1 MTYSNSFELFTTSFL
16 HKHINFSSKT
26 LSNLF
31 AIWKKALLSFV
42 SHNLTELDPLVCENS
57 CHIRAAAL
65 HDLVLKYQ
73 NEAHK
78 LYLHQIIANISNL
91 IHKTC
96 QIEIAEKDFNTSIY
110 DFLLT
115 HELFFTI
122 DKSYLWDFQFIVLS
136 YILTLTK
143 KDMGTRDFTLCEKTC
158 HEKIIEPGL
167 VHNKA
172 KSYVSSAQKE
182 LSAMSCAYIQ
192 SEVKHLGND
201 ALSHLLHEKK
211 DNHGRSFVAQFPTGK
226 TIVNRALQTS
236 KIIVLKI
243 AQYVHGQYFN
253 TLILAYK
260 CNQNTNEFEQMGSI
274 PYNLPCLVM
283 SGVVNYENHPETT
296 EEYINRLSSHSI
308 ANLILANLAAHQQ
321 FSGSLKETP
330 CIFNEAIT
338 QYSTAPSLLPFI
350 EAEYTHYLQ
359 MKQFAHLN
367 GCEINNPSLL
377 FLNHIF
383 CDSTNN
389 YIGDSLSP
397 FVSDNLY
404 PNTNTIEE
412 LC

>member
-1 MTYSNSFELFTTSFL
+1 MAYTKSCELFTTSFL
-16 HKHINFSSKT
+16 HKHINFSSQT

-31 AIWKKALLSFV
+31 AVWKKALISFL

-78 LYLHQIIANISNL
+78 LYLHQTIGNISNL
-91 IHKTC
+91 MHKAE
-96 QIEIAEKDFNTSIY
+96 QIEIIEKDFNTSIL
-110 DFLLT
+110 DFLLAN
-115 HELFFTI
+115 ELFFNI
-122 DKSYLWDFQFIVLS
+122 DKTYLWDFRFIVLS

-143 KDMGTRDFTLCEKTC
+143 KDMGTRGFTLYEKTC
-158 HEKIIEPGL
+158 HEKIIELGL

-192 SEVKHLGND
+192 SEVKHLD
-201 ALSHLLHEKK
+201 CFALSNLLHEKT

-226 TIVNRALQTS
+226 TIVNRALQTD
-236 KIIVLKI
+236 KIIILKI
-243 AQYVHGQYFN
+243 SQYIHSQYFN
-253 TLILAYK
+253 TIILAYK
-260 CNQNTNEFEQMGSI
+260 CNRNTNEFERMNSI
-274 PYNLPCLVM
+274 PYNFPCLVM
-283 SGVVNYENHPETT
+283 SGVVNYENHPETE
-296 EEYINRLSSHSI
+296 EEYINRLSLHSI
-308 ANLILANLAAHQQ
+308 NRLILANLAAHQQ
-321 FSGSLKETP
+321 FSGSLREAP
-330 CIFNEAIT
+330 CIFNETIV
-338 QYSTAPSLLPFI
+338 QYSGQPALLPLI
-350 EAEYTHYLQ
+350 EAEYKHFLK
-359 MKQFAHLN
+359 MKQFANLN

-397 FVSDNLY
+397 SISDNLF
-404 PNTNTIEE
+404 TNLNNIAG
-412 LC
+412 L